1 MQMMPT
7 SLPNPSEL
15 LIKTTILISADEAWP
30 ESARQEAF
38 WFDDEANILR
48 TLCRWRGP
56 RKDQTNHWADAE
68 VS

>member
-1 MQMMPT
+1 MQIILT

-30 ESARQEAF
+30 ESAWEEAV

-48 TLCRWRGP
+48 TLCCW
-56 RKDQTNHWADAE
+56 
-68 VS
+68 